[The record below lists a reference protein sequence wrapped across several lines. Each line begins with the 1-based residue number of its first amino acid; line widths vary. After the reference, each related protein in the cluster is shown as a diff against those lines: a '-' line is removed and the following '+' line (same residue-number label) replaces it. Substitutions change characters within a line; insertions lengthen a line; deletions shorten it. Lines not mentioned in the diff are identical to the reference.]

1 MDLKTFITQ
10 YSRDLESVSENPSF
24 DLQVLVAH
32 RLQKTRSW
40 VLAHLDEP
48 LTEDS
53 LLVLQE
59 DVGRLL
65 QGVPLPYILGEWE
78 FYGNRFFVTPDVLI
92 PRPET
97 ELMVEK
103 ALAWMNS
110 HPETKWVVDIG
121 TGSGCIAISLALVQP
136 NIHVIATDISLKAL
150 KIAQKNIQ
158 FHRVEER
165 VFLVKADLL
174 PALGVRVDLICA
186 NLPYVPQQDLLSLKV
201 AEKEPLIALDGG
213 ENGLMVY
220 RRLMTQLA
228 EQCKAPRFLLCEIDP
243 HQVIPFDTFIGEH
256 FPSSHRQVYC
266 DLSGLERLM
275 TVEFSRDE

>member
-48 LTEDS
+48 LTEDI

-150 KIAQKNIQ
+150 KIAQKNIH

-165 VFLVKADLL
+165 VFLVQADLL